1 MDFVFLIVSL
11 YVVAK
16 AADYATQYSSHLASS
31 FHLSKYAIGFLVVA
45 VISILPETFISI
57 TSAIRGEPSF
67 GLGVLF
73 GSNVAD
79 LTLVFAAVI
88 FASQRDLKIESKII
102 QNIPLYLGVL
112 SVPILFGLNGYY
124 SRFEGAMLVVLGCF
138 FHYLLLKKGYT
149 ATDENRRCGF
159 AWRDL
164 GFLVCSMVVLL
175 LASNLTVSFGTG
187 LATSLG
193 ISPVLIAML
202 VVALGT
208 TLPELSFS
216 IRAAKKKDDG
226 LALGD
231 ILGTVISDAT
241 IVVGVIAL
249 IHPFAFSQRIVYV
262 TGMFMVL
269 AAILLL
275 HFMKTGR
282 TLTRREG
289 FLLTLFYLAFVITEF
304 TTSNF
309 LTAVGGN

>member
-1 MDFVFLIVSL
+1 MDFVFLIASL

-16 AADYATQYSSHLASS
+16 SASFAT
-31 FHLSKYAIGFLVVA
+31 KYAERVAKSLHLPEYVVGFIIVA
-45 VISILPETFISI
+45 VISIMPETFISI
-57 TSAIRGEPSF
+57 ASAIRGEPAF

-88 FASQRDLKIESKII
+88 FASKRELKIESKII
-102 QNIPLYLGVL
+102 QNIPLYLGIL
-112 SVPILFGLNGYY
+112 SIPILFGLNGHY
-124 SRFEGAMLVVLGCF
+124 SRFEGAILVLAGAF
-138 FHYLLLKKGYT
+138 FHYLILS
-149 ATDENRRCGF
+149 RRKHHPESTHLGF

-164 GFLVCSMVVLL
+164 GFLVCSMIVLL
-175 LASNLTVSFGTG
+175 LSSNLTVSFGTSFS
-187 LATSLG
+187 TSLG
-193 ISPVLIAML
+193 ISPILIAML

-216 IRAAKKKDDG
+216 IRAAKKHDDS

-241 IVVGVIAL
+241 IVVGIIAL
-249 IHPFAFSQRIVYV
+249 VSPFSFSQRIVYV

-282 TLTRREG
+282 TLTQREG

-304 TTSNF
+304 TTQSY
-309 LTAVGGN
+309 LSTIIGS